1 MTLDTNQLGDDGTT
15 GEEPATNSQGAG
27 SLDFDKFKQ
36 DILGAVTS
44 SFDERF
50 SGFQKM
56 LAKRDSRLDELAKMI
71 DQANRAEMSDEQ
83 RLALEDQEKD
93 AQIARLQMQLELREL
108 EREFPSVAPVF
119 DRILKAETPRE
130 QLEILNEAFAP
141 KQEQPTQTPEPTAD
155 SGGNSS
161 VDPNAPA
168 DTGLD
173 GLTATQAF
181 EKDPG
186 LAERLL
192 KGVGRLRGE

>member
-1 MTLDTNQLGDDGTT
+1 MADDFDQSGDGSIT
-15 GEEPATNSQGAG
+15 GNEPAANAGGVG
-27 SLDFDKFKQ
+27 SLDLDKFKN

-50 SGFQKM
+50 KGFQKIM
-56 LAKRDSRLDELAKMI
+56 AKRDSQIDELARKI
-71 DQANRAEMSDEQ
+71 EEANRSDMTDEQ
-83 RLALEDQEKD
+83 RTALEDQEKD

-141 KQEQPTQTPEPTAD
+141 RQEQPEQTPEPTAQ
-155 SGGNSS
+155 GGNSS

-168 DTGLD
+168 DTGID
-173 GLTATQAF
+173 GLAAEQAF

-186 LAERLL
+186 LADRILR
-192 KGVGRLRGE
+192 GVGRLRGE